1 MDEKKHKLALQFAQ
15 AIPFCKALNVRVE
28 EIGNATALLSMPYDP
43 RVIGDPD
50 TGVVHGGAF
59 FALLDTCAG
68 LAIFMHPDS
77 TLSTATIN
85 LRVDYM
91 RSATPGQR
99 MFARAEVYN
108 ATRSVAFVRA
118 TAWDNDT
125 ENPVATA
132 TGAFTFAR
140 PEEAKS

>member
-1 MDEKKHKLALQFAQ
+1 MDEKKYKLAMQFTQ
-15 AIPFCKALNVRVE
+15 AIPFCKTLNMRVE
-28 EIGNATALLSMPYDP
+28 EIGEAVAVLSMPYDP

-99 MFARAEVYN
+99 IFARAEVYN

-118 TAWDNDT
+118 TAWDDDT

-132 TGAFTFAR
+132 TGTFTFVR